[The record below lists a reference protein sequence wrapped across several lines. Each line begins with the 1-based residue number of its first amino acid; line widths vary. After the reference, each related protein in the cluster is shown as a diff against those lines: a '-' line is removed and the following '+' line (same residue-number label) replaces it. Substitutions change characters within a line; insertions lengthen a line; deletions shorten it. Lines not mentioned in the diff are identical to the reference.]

1 MNKTFES
8 FRLKIIPALLN
19 SYSVVFFFNNRF
31 AGILLLIVTFFN
43 VQAGLTG
50 LIAVITTILIADS
63 MGFDESKMK
72 QGLYSFNSLL
82 TGLGIGT
89 FFEPG
94 LVYFI
99 LLFIAVLFSLMV
111 SVNLDGLLG
120 KYRLPYLS
128 IPFVLSFWLILMPSG
143 QLANLGLTQRNVFW
157 MNEIYAAGGKTL
169 LDFFQSIDNMHM
181 NKAVIIYLRSLSSIF
196 FQDNLLSGILIAV
209 VLLLVSRITF
219 LLSVAGF
226 AVAYIFANVAGS
238 EAAGFSFYNIGANYI
253 LVAIAAGG
261 FFVIPSK
268 YSFLWVV
275 FLVPLTSL
283 LILFMTKLYPV
294 LGLPVFSL
302 PFSIVVI
309 TFLYFLSLRTK
320 PKHLIITP
328 YQHYSPEINLYTYN
342 CNSIRNKAL
351 YYFPL
356 HLPFW
361 GEWMVSQGYDG
372 RHTHK
377 DEWSQAI
384 DFVLA
389 DEQGNTSTVPAD
401 SCEDYYCFSKPVI
414 SPGDGIISEMD
425 DNIEDNEPGKVN
437 LSRNWGNTIVIKHA
451 EGLYSQLSHLRA
463 LTFRVKRGDF
473 VKKGEVIALC
483 GNSGRSPEPHLHFQ
497 VQGTPI
503 PGSKPFMYPFSYYFL
518 KDDNGTS
525 LRSFSVPGEGEK
537 IENVRTHSLLKNAF
551 NFQPGCMMRFRYT
564 TNNTETEESWEV
576 LTDSWNNRYLYCS
589 ENHSSAYF
597 VNDGTMFYFTSFNGD
612 KKSLLYYFYLSA
624 YKVLLGYHEKITV
637 EDSLPLH
644 IVAKNRIALFL
655 HDFAAPFQQMFNA
668 HYILKPEF
676 SDSPFNPGTVR
687 LRSEIQLSFLS
698 KRTEESSAT
707 IIFSDSS
714 ISEFFFDSL
723 KTKVWARRVVV

>member
-1 MNKTFES
+1 MNKTLEAL
-8 FRLKIIPALLN
+8 RLKIIPSLLN
-19 SYSVVFFFNNRF
+19 SYSVIFFFNNRF
-31 AGILLLIVTFFN
+31 AGVILLIVTFFN
-43 VQAGLTG
+43 IQAGITG
-50 LIAVITTILIADS
+50 FIAVLTTLIIADS
-63 MGFDESKMK
+63 MGFDEAKMK

-94 LVYFI
+94 PVYFI
-99 LLFIAVLFSLMV
+99 LLFISVLLSLMI
-111 SVNLDGLLG
+111 SVNLDGFLG
-120 KYRLPYLS
+120 KYKLPYLS
-128 IPFVLSFWLILMPSG
+128 IPFVLSFWLILLPSG

-169 LDFFQSIDNMHM
+169 LDFFQSIDNMHL

-196 FQDNLLSGILIAV
+196 FQDNLLSGILIALM
-209 VLLLVSRITF
+209 LLSVSRITF

-226 AVAYIFANVAGS
+226 AVAYIFANIAGS

-268 YSFLWVV
+268 YSFLWVA

-302 PFSIVVI
+302 PFSMVVI
-309 TFLYFLSLRTK
+309 AFLYFLSLRTR
-320 PKHLIITP
+320 PKHLMITP
-328 YQHYSPEINLYTYN
+328 YQYYSPEVNLYTYN

-361 GEWMVSQGYDG
+361 GEWMVSQGYNG

-389 DEQGNTSTVPAD
+389 DDEGNTSLNSAD
-401 SCEDYYCFSKPVI
+401 SCEDYFCFSKPVI
-414 SPGDGIISEMD
+414 APGEGIISEMD

-463 LTFRVKRGDF
+463 LTFRVRKGDYI
-473 VKKGEVIALC
+473 KKGEVIALC

-503 PGSKPFMYPFSYYFL
+503 SGSKPFMYPFSYYFVKNGEGMKL
-518 KDDNGTS
+518 K
-525 LRSFSVPGEGEK
+525 SFSVPAEGEK
-537 IENVRTHSLLKNAF
+537 ISNVKTHSLLRNAF
-551 NFQPGCMMRFRYT
+551 NFQPGCVMRFRYT

-576 LTDSWNNRYLYCS
+576 FTDAWNNRYLYCS
-589 ENHSSAYF
+589 ENHSTAFF
-597 VNDGTMFYFTSFNGD
+597 VNDGTMFYFTSFNGE

-624 YKVLLGYHEKITV
+624 YKVLLGYHDNVTV

-644 IVAKNRIALFL
+644 IVANNRIALFL
-655 HDFAAPFQQMFNA
+655 HDFIAPFRQMFNA
-668 HYILKPEF
+668 NYILKPEF
-676 SDSPFNPGTVR
+676 SDSPVNPGLIR
-687 LRSEIQLSFLS
+687 LRSEINLSFLS
-698 KRTEESSAT
+698 KRTEESTAT
-707 IIFSDSS
+707 INLSENS
-714 ISEFFFDSL
+714 IKEFFFDSL
-723 KTKVWARRVVV
+723 NTKVWARRVTA